1 MSWCKN
7 DKQGFQQ
14 HCDNNLGQINLT
26 STLGNYIYNY
36 ANNLNYV
43 NYLEIGTWNG
53 LGSTKCFVK
62 GFENRKYNFN
72 FYSLECNEEKHK
84 FAKNIY
90 KNIKN
95 VHILNEVLFNTIP
108 DDIYEIFPTLLVND
122 EHNYWNKIDFDNM
135 ISNKKLFFERKD
147 LPDFFDVILLDG
159 GEFTTW
165 YEYNIIKNKCKILIL
180 DDTNTNKCK
189 KIVEDIKNNKQ
200 WKILIESHE
209 RNGFIICE
217 KINLF

>member
-1 MSWCKN
+1 
-7 DKQGFQQ
+7 
-14 HCDNNLGQINLT
+14 
-26 STLGNYIYNY
+26 
-36 ANNLNYV
+36 
-43 NYLEIGTWNG
+43 
-53 LGSTKCFVK
+53 
-62 GFENRKYNFN
+62 
-72 FYSLECNEEKHK
+72 
-84 FAKNIY
+84 
-90 KNIKN
+90 
-95 VHILNEVLFNTIP
+95 
-108 DDIYEIFPTLLVND
+108 
-122 EHNYWNKIDFDNM
+122 M

-165 YEYNIIKNKCKILIL
+165 YEYNIIKDKCKILIL

-200 WKILIESHE
+200 WKILIESNE